1 MTRFQ
6 TGTGEDKKHVG
17 DNYFLDSG
25 DKIRFFF
32 EDAAFDDKGD
42 LKYPKARAINKIG
55 HGKG

>member
-1 MTRFQ
+1 
-6 TGTGEDKKHVG
+6 
-17 DNYFLDSG
+17 LDSG